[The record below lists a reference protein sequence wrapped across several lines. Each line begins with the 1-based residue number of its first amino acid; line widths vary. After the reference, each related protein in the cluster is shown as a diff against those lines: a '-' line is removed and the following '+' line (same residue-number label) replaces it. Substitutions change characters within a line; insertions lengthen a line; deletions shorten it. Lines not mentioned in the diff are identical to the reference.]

1 MSERN
6 VKYPQTTESS
16 IMNLNTLSSIVE
28 ELETTL
34 ENEISPYRMS
44 KIVNDMLSTNLPPQM
59 FYNYIKSGYITSE
72 RKSNKIVVKKSEV
85 IRWIKKYALNNIVS
99 DF

>member
-6 VKYPQTTESS
+6 VKYPQVTKGCV
-16 IMNLNTLSSIVE
+16 MQLNTLSSIVE

-34 ENEISPYRMS
+34 SNEMTPYALC
-44 KIVNDMLSTNLPPQM
+44 KITNTVLSTSLPPQM
-59 FYNYIKSGYITSE
+59 FYNYIKAGYITAE
-72 RKSNKIVVKKSEV
+72 RKSNKLSVKKSEA
-85 IRWIKKYALNNIVS
+85 IRFIKKYALNNIVS